1 MYVMFF
7 NFIEKYWQNQFP
19 TTILWSSLIILDHL
33 VYFGIIWNLDIFLET
48 FGYFWD
54 ILEICWR
61 SIIRVSS
68 VIISYIQKICTI
80 LTFQY
85 LTKAAFSGLQ
95 TIKVTFFILHHFP
108 VVSPRCVSP
117 LCLPFLSPRC
127 VSPVCLTVFGSKS
140 SSQPFRLSAKKEQT
154 DGNKMKQN
162 ETERFS
168 RSFRHFSPVY
178 KIEGVGSEHLEP
190 LGSIKLK
197 CIRQDGQEQLEYSGQ
212 LSIKKGWGAWF
223 YRRPT
228 NPPNHLREWLGGID
242 SIEIVNLK
250 IPWGLWFY
258 RCIFGKGGHVLLI
271 YH

>member
-1 MYVMFF
+1 MD
-7 NFIEKYWQNQFP
+7 P
-19 TTILWSSLIILDHL
+19 
-33 VYFGIIWNLDIFLET
+33 

-68 VIISYIQKICTI
+68 VIISYIQQICTI

-154 DGNKMKQN
+154 DGNKIKQN

-168 RSFRHFSPVY
+168 RSFRHFSAVY

-197 CIRQDGQEQLEYSGQ
+197 CIRQDGQE
-212 LSIKKGWGAWF
+212 
-223 YRRPT
+223 
-228 NPPNHLREWLGGID
+228 
-242 SIEIVNLK
+242 
-250 IPWGLWFY
+250 
-258 RCIFGKGGHVLLI
+258 
-271 YH
+271 

>member
-1 MYVMFF
+1 M
-7 NFIEKYWQNQFP
+7 
-19 TTILWSSLIILDHL
+19 IILDHL

-68 VIISYIQKICTI
+68 VIISYIQQICTI

-95 TIKVTFFILHHFP
+95 TRKMTF
-108 VVSPRCVSP
+108 SRCVSP
-117 LCLPFLSPRC
+117 LCFPS
-127 VSPVCLTVFGSKS
+127 VSHRFWVEVLEPA
-140 SSQPFRLSAKKEQT
+140 FRQT

-190 LGSIKLK
+190 LGSISRTASVSSNARPQGSAVAAIGLCGLK
-197 CIRQDGQEQLEYSGQ
+197 
-212 LSIKKGWGAWF
+212 WGVLGL
-223 YRRPT
+223 RP
-228 NPPNHLREWLGGID
+228 
-242 SIEIVNLK
+242 
-250 IPWGLWFY
+250 F
-258 RCIFGKGGHVLLI
+258 
-271 YH
+271 

>member
-1 MYVMFF
+1 MFF

-33 VYFGIIWNLDIFLET
+33 VYCGIIWNLDIFLET

-68 VIISYIQKICTI
+68 VIISYIQQICTI

-85 LTKAAFSGLQ
+85 LTKAVFSGLQ
-95 TIKVTFFILHHFP
+95 TIKITFFILYHFP

-117 LCLPFLSPRC
+117 LCLPVVSPQC
-127 VSPVCLTVFGSKS
+127 VSPFLGRSPRASLPAFPLKKSK
-140 SSQPFRLSAKKEQT
+140 RMET

-178 KIEGVGSEHLEP
+178 KIEGVDSEHLEP

-197 CIRQDGQEQLEYSGQ
+197 CIRQDRQE
-212 LSIKKGWGAWF
+212 
-223 YRRPT
+223 
-228 NPPNHLREWLGGID
+228 
-242 SIEIVNLK
+242 
-250 IPWGLWFY
+250 
-258 RCIFGKGGHVLLI
+258 
-271 YH
+271 